1 MAEQISDQ
9 PQQSSSLAIR
19 TKAIGLRIA
28 RIVAASPLP
37 EFFLVGSFILA
48 RYLLN
53 ADFSYPSEVV
63 VPLVLFAALVSIVF
77 GLFKL
82 VLRKNF
88 AVHLAALAVSYAL
101 YDFDGSLQLTQRF
114 LPGNWSAFAQSL
126 VTFALLCIVCGIAAW
141 VIAWL
146 VDRVRFLQ
154 RIQPFKVIL
163 FVVTFI
169 FVAEL
174 VRVGWQIL
182 QIQNE
187 LNYTYHEAMPKQSG
201 TITNKPDIYYI
212 VFDRYANS
220 TTLKNVYNY
229 DNSNLMNFLNQQGFA
244 TRTDAYAN
252 YPFTMESITSTL
264 AMNYFPDLE
273 KQFGKD
279 SFQTAFPYRSIFNDP
294 PVAQLLK
301 QNGYTYNQVSSWWD
315 FTRVG
320 IQADNNLTES
330 FDLKVF
336 GHDIYLSDLQRDIV
350 NKSIL
355 SPLLKQGLGFI
366 SYVKDDNP
374 RENFEDQMAALKKLA
389 SRPDK
394 STPQFT
400 FAHFL
405 VPHDPYIFDA
415 DGNNP
420 DYDGNRNDVGIDET
434 EKYTN
439 QVTYLNQRMEDL
451 VGQIRKNSPDAAIV
465 IQSDEGPYPKDF
477 RFTLSPGHY
486 YDPINLELPQM
497 KQKFGVL
504 ASYYMPGVDQQT
516 VAQSITASVDPL
528 RFVLS
533 HYLGYDLPMLPDCQF
548 ATGDKYMIYGYQQ
561 VTGTLKGTPNPPACK
576 QYE

>member
-1 MAEQISDQ
+1 MAEQTSDQ
-9 PQQSSSLAIR
+9 PRPSRDPVARVKTITLY
-19 TKAIGLRIA
+19 IA

-37 EFFLVGSFILA
+37 EFFLIGSFILA
-48 RYLLN
+48 HYLQN
-53 ADFSYPSEVV
+53 ADFSYPSEVF
-63 VPLVLFAALVSIVF
+63 VPLILFAVVVSIVF

-88 AVHLAALAVSYAL
+88 AVHMAALAVSYAL
-101 YDFDGSLQLTQRF
+101 YDFDGPSQLTHRF
-114 LPGNWSAFAQSL
+114 LPGNWSAFAQSIA
-126 VTFALLCIVCGIAAW
+126 TFGLLCVVCGVGAW
-141 VIAWL
+141 AIAWL
-146 VDRVRFLQ
+146 VGKVRFLQ
-154 RIQPFKVIL
+154 RIQPLKVIL
-163 FVVTFI
+163 FVVAFI
-169 FVAEL
+169 FAAEV
-174 VRVGWQIL
+174 VRVGWQVM

-187 LNYTYHEAMPKQSG
+187 LNYTYHTTAPGKTG
-201 TITNKPDIYYI
+201 TVVSKPDIYYI
-212 VFDRYANS
+212 VLDRYAND

-229 DNSNLMNFLNQQGFA
+229 DNSNLLSFLSKQGFA

-294 PVAQLLK
+294 PAVQLLK
-301 QNGYTYNQVSSWWD
+301 QSGYTYNQVSSWWD

-330 FDLKVF
+330 FDLSVF

-366 SYVKDDNP
+366 SYTKDNNP
-374 RENFEDQMAALKKLA
+374 RENFEGQVSALKQLA
-389 SRPDK
+389 SRSDK

-415 DGNNP
+415 DGGNP
-420 DYDGNRNDVGIDET
+420 AYDGNRNDVGIDET
-434 EKYTN
+434 EKYAN
-439 QVTYLNQRMEDL
+439 QVTYLNQRMIDL
-451 VGQIRKNSPDAAIV
+451 VSYIRRSSPNAAIV

-504 ASYYMPGVDQQT
+504 ASYYMPDVDQQA
-516 VAQSITASVDPL
+516 VAQTVTASVDPL

-561 VTGTLKGTPNPPACK
+561 VSGTLKGTPNPPACK
-576 QYE
+576 PYE